1 MGHETAFNGVTA
13 GTFAAYE
20 KTVRGHI
27 RYELVKRNLGAY
39 VTDGEISIADIGGGA
54 AIDAIWLAGLGHRV
68 IIVDPAEDQL
78 ALAAKKLMGQPNEIV
93 DRIDL
98 NHGTVSDLLDNN
110 GSHSYDL
117 VLSHGVAMYLDKP
130 REFIYDLAKL
140 VKPGGSISLLEKGF
154 YGAYNSLIH
163 EGLYEEARTLAL
175 SGKLVNHQKR
185 EVWAF
190 KPEELISH
198 LGAAGATHV
207 DWSGVRVAH
216 DFDDRQRDS
225 LNPEELSSIVQQEEE
240 AGKREDL
247 RAAAPMLHF
256 IAKMSSL

>member
-1 MGHETAFNGVTA
+1 MGYETAFNGVIT

-20 KTVRGHI
+20 ETVRGHI

-39 VTDGEISIADIGGGA
+39 VTDGGISIADIGGGA

-68 IIVDPAEDQL
+68 TIVDPAEDQL
-78 ALAAKKLMGQPNEIV
+78 ALAAKKLRSQPNEIA
-93 DRIDL
+93 DRVNL
-98 NHGTVSDLLDNN
+98 NHGTVNNLLDNN

-130 REFIYDLAKL
+130 GEFINDLAKL
-140 VKPGGSISLLEKGF
+140 VKPGGRLSLLEKGF

-163 EGLYEEARTLAL
+163 EGLYEEARTLTL
-175 SGKLVNHQKR
+175 SGKLLNHQKR

-198 LGAAGATHV
+198 LDAAGATHV
-207 DWSGVRVAH
+207 DWSGVRVTH

-225 LNPEELSSIVQQEEE
+225 VSREELSAIVQQEDE

-247 RAAAPMLHF
+247 RASAPMLHF
-256 IAKMSSL
+256 IARMDSL